1 MNRRAAQQLCCMKF
15 ALFCWL
21 CVFLLWQKANLL
33 QVQQRRLNHWQS
45 SCQQWHEHWKRS
57 KTEAQQSMFSLL
69 SN

>member
-1 MNRRAAQQLCCMKF
+1 MDRHAAWQLLHEICK
-15 ALFCWL
+15 LCWL
-21 CVFLLWQKANLL
+21 CMFLLWHKVSLL